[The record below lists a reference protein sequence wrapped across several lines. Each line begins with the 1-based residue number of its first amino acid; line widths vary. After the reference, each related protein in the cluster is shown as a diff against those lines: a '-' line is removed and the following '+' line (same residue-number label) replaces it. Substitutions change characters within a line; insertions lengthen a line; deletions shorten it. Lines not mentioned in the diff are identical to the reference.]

1 MGINLKILH
10 TWEPEKAR
18 KRGDG
23 KPPSS
28 LIKELDLGGYQVKM
42 YIQNRWKIKG
52 EIEVENIYSGRY
64 GKRTSPSERK
74 VPTSEEQERINE
86 QQCVRKLRRKIH
98 ANFDKDDLFET
109 LTYRRDCRS
118 DPKGAA
124 HELQLLLN
132 RLRGIWKRAG
142 TELRYIVVTEYKSK
156 SIHHHLIVNDLSDGT
171 GAKRI
176 AQSWSRNGHANTK
189 YLYEDGQYERLAEYL
204 IKETS
209 KTFRDPDNPSKLRYS
224 CSRNLVT
231 PVAKTRVLKRDD
243 WPEEPKT
250 PKGYYLE
257 KDSLV
262 NGVNKM
268 GYRFQFYRLIK
279 IGGQKPQHEGKTGK
293 KPTSRKNKKQRR
305 RVVRKGRE
313 SHVPD

>member
-1 MGINLKILH
+1 M
-10 TWEPEKAR
+10 
-18 KRGDG
+18 
-23 KPPSS
+23 
-28 LIKELDLGGYQVKM
+28 IKELDLGGFQVKM
-42 YIQNRWKIKG
+42 YIQNVWSIKG
-52 EIEVENIYSGRY
+52 EREVENIFSGRY
-64 GKRTSPSERK
+64 GKRTPPSGRRA
-74 VPTSEEQERINE
+74 PTPEEQERINE
-86 QQCVRKLRRKIH
+86 QQCIRKLRRKIH

-109 LTYRRDCRS
+109 LTYGRDRRP

-124 HELQLLLN
+124 HELRLLLN

-142 TELRYIVVTEYKSK
+142 TDLRYIVVTEYKSK
-156 SIHHHLIVNDLSDGT
+156 SIHHHLIVNDLPDGT
-171 GAKRI
+171 GAKKI

-189 YLYEDGQYERLAEYL
+189 YLYEDGQYEQLAAYL

-209 KTFRDPDNPSKLRYS
+209 KTFRDPNNPSKLRYS

-231 PVAKTRVLKRDD
+231 PVAKTRILKRDD
-243 WPEEPKT
+243 WPEEPRV

-279 IGGQKPQHEGKTGK
+279 ISGQKPQHGGKTGK

>member
-1 MGINLKILH
+1 M
-10 TWEPEKAR
+10 
-18 KRGDG
+18 
-23 KPPSS
+23 
-28 LIKELDLGGYQVKM
+28 
-42 YIQNRWKIKG
+42 
-52 EIEVENIYSGRY
+52 ENIFSGRY
-64 GKRTSPSERK
+64 GKRTPPSERRA
-74 VPTSEEQERINE
+74 PTPEEQEKINE
-86 QQCVRKLRRKIH
+86 QQCIRKLRRKIH

-109 LTYRRDCRS
+109 LTYKRVCRP

-156 SIHHHLIVNDLSDGT
+156 SIHHHLIVNDLPDGT
-171 GAKRI
+171 GAKKI

-231 PVAKTRVLKRDD
+231 PVVKTRILKRDD
-243 WPEEPKT
+243 WPEEPRV

-257 KDSLV
+257 KSSLV

-268 GYRFQFYRLIK
+268 GYKYQYYRLIK
-279 IGGQKPQHEGKTGK
+279 IGGQKPQHGGKSGK

-305 RVVRKGRE
+305 KVARKGRE

>member
-1 MGINLKILH
+1 
-10 TWEPEKAR
+10 
-18 KRGDG
+18 
-23 KPPSS
+23 
-28 LIKELDLGGYQVKM
+28 M

-52 EIEVENIYSGRY
+52 EIEVENIFSGRY
-64 GKRTSPSERK
+64 GKRTPPSERRA
-74 VPTSEEQERINE
+74 PTPEEQERINE
-86 QQCVRKLRRKIH
+86 RQSARKLRRKIH
-98 ANFDKDDLFET
+98 ANFDPNDLFET
-109 LTYRRDCRS
+109 LTYGRDRRP

-124 HELQLLLN
+124 HELKLFLN
-132 RLRGIWKRAG
+132 RLRRDWKREG
-142 TELRYIVVTEYKSK
+142 TDLRYIVVTEYKSK
-156 SIHHHLIVNDLSDGT
+156 TIHHHLIVNDLPDGT
-171 GAKRI
+171 GAKKI

-231 PVAKTRVLKRDD
+231 PVAKTRILKRDD
-243 WPEEPKT
+243 WPEEPRV

-268 GYRFQFYRLIK
+268 GYRYQYYRLIK
-279 IGGQKPQHEGKTGK
+279 IGGQKPQHGGKTGK
-293 KPTSRKNKKQRR
+293 KPTSRKDKKQRR
-305 RVVRKGRE
+305 RVARKGRE

>member
-1 MGINLKILH
+1 
-10 TWEPEKAR
+10 
-18 KRGDG
+18 
-23 KPPSS
+23 
-28 LIKELDLGGYQVKM
+28 M
-42 YIQNRWKIKG
+42 YIQNVWSIKG
-52 EIEVENIYSGRY
+52 EREVENIFSGRY
-64 GKRTSPSERK
+64 GKRTPPSGRRA
-74 VPTSEEQERINE
+74 PTPEEQERINE
-86 QQCVRKLRRKIH
+86 QQCIRKLRRKIH

-109 LTYRRDCRS
+109 LTYGRDRRP

-124 HELQLLLN
+124 HELRLLLN

-142 TELRYIVVTEYKSK
+142 TDLRYIVVTEYKSK
-156 SIHHHLIVNDLSDGT
+156 SIHHHLIVNDLPDGT
-171 GAKRI
+171 GAKKI

-209 KTFRDPDNPSKLRYS
+209 RTFRDPDNPSKLRYS

-305 RVVRKGRE
+305 RVAKRRKNSDKTR
-313 SHVPD
+313 SDCS

>member
-1 MGINLKILH
+1 
-10 TWEPEKAR
+10 
-18 KRGDG
+18 
-23 KPPSS
+23 
-28 LIKELDLGGYQVKM
+28 M

-52 EIEVENIYSGRY
+52 EIEVENIFSGRY
-64 GKRTSPSERK
+64 GKRTPPSERRA
-74 VPTSEEQERINE
+74 PTPEEQERINE
-86 QQCVRKLRRKIH
+86 RQSARKLRRKIH
-98 ANFDKDDLFET
+98 ANFDPNDLFET
-109 LTYRRDCRS
+109 LTYGRDRRP

-124 HELQLLLN
+124 HELKLFLN
-132 RLRGIWKRAG
+132 RLRRDWKREG
-142 TELRYIVVTEYKSK
+142 TDLRYIVVTEYKSK
-156 SIHHHLIVNDLSDGT
+156 SIHHHLIVNDLPDGT
-171 GAKRI
+171 GAKKI

-209 KTFRDPDNPSKLRYS
+209 RTFRDPDNPSKLRYS

-231 PVAKTRVLKRDD
+231 PVAKTRILKRDD
-243 WPEEPKT
+243 WPEEPRV

-279 IGGQKPQHEGKTGK
+279 IGGQKPQHGGKSEK

-305 RVVRKGRE
+305 RVVSRRKNSDKTR
-313 SHVPD
+313 SDCS